1 MSKHGKEKRIH
12 GLLAAACFGALAGFM
27 ALTAGPVRSIAAEAA
42 AAEAAAAE
50 EDTAGEDAAGAAQGG
65 VTSQASNDGITV
77 TLTTDKASYDMG
89 EEIHYTITIEN
100 GKSLAY
106 LEGAE
111 FTYSNTKGLV
121 PAAED
126 SLPASFPDI
135 QPGESYT
142 LTGVLV
148 GDEAVLAAAAE
159 ESGGAS
165 GQGTAGAG
173 DSGGASGTGN
183 SDVGVSGGGDSSAGS
198 GGKSGLPVG
207 AIVAVIAVL
216 AVLLIVCL
224 FLMKKK
230 KTRGTGSGKGKG
242 TGTGGAGALAF
253 LLALCVAGE
262 ILPVQAAEDSVTLRP
277 YVKFEYGGQEVMIR
291 AVIEFR
297 MGQNRWVVDAEHR
310 TQNKQ
315 ITCHDPSIFKDRDGV
330 YYVLGT
336 HITGGRSTNLY
347 DWVSLDSVLQES
359 YSLETRNQV
368 RAWNDDASSGSWLGY
383 LWAPDVIYNEAMGKY
398 CIYLSADGDN
408 WKSNIVL
415 LTADYV
421 TGPYEYAGSIVYSG
435 FTAETFGETDG
446 PRVLGTQEIPERYVT
461 NGVANNKWGDMWPN
475 CIDPCVFYADDGRLL
490 MAYGSWSGGIFMLEL
505 DKETGLRDYS
515 VSYDTDIHS
524 DAYFGT
530 KIAGGSYA
538 SGEASYIQKIGDY
551 YYLFIS
557 YGGLEAAGGYNV
569 RVFRSERPDGD
580 YVDALGNTAY
590 YDKYSLNI
598 NQSVGVRL
606 MGGYQWRNF
615 TVGQVAQGH
624 NSAFVNDDGKAYIV
638 FHTRTT
644 NGTEGHYVK
653 VHQLFQTREGWLV
666 AAPYLTHGE
675 TLKEDGYDV
684 SEVAG
689 EYEVIL
695 HELEIDYKGLE
706 VKRPV
711 MVTLQEDG
719 SITGEYT
726 GSWSLES
733 GTPYITLSLN
743 GQEYSGVALQMEVE
757 GTDYQTMVFTA
768 LGTGN
773 QVTLWGSKCVE

>member
-1 MSKHGKEKRIH
+1 MRENRKEKRIH
-12 GLLAAACFGALAGFM
+12 GLLAAVCFGALVCFM
-27 ALTAGPVRSIAAEAA
+27 ALAAGPVRS
-42 AAEAAAAE
+42 AAE
-50 EDTAGEDAAGAAQGG
+50 EASTGA
-65 VTSQASNDGITV
+65 TNQASDDGITV
-77 TLTTDKASYDMG
+77 TLATDKTSYSAG

-100 GKSLAY
+100 GKTLAY
-106 LEGAE
+106 LKGAE
-111 FTYSNTKGLV
+111 FTYSNTKGLN

-135 QPGESYT
+135 QPGETCT
-142 LTGVLV
+142 LSGVLV
-148 GDEAVLAAAAE
+148 GDEEVLAAAAQ
-159 ESGGAS
+159 ESQAVS
-165 GQGTAGAG
+165 RPE
-173 DSGGASGTGN
+173 DSGDGAE
-183 SDVGVSGGGDSSAGS
+183 
-198 GGKSGLPVG
+198 KSGSPVVII
-207 AIVAVIAVL
+207 AVVIAVL
-216 AVLLIVCL
+216 AVLLIL
-224 FLMKKK
+224 FLIIGKRKKA
-230 KTRGTGSGKGKG
+230 RGTEDGKGKG
-242 TGTGGAGALAF
+242 GSAGALALF
-253 LLALCVAGE
+253 LALCLAGDV
-262 ILPVQAAEDSVTLRP
+262 LLGDVLLVQAAADSVTLRP
-277 YVKFEYGGQEVMIR
+277 YVKFEYAGQEVMIR
-291 AVIEFR
+291 AVMEFS
-297 MGQNRWVVDAEHR
+297 MGQNRWVVDAEHK

-315 ITCHDPSIFKDRDGV
+315 ITCHDPSIFKDLDGV

-347 DWVSLDSVLQES
+347 DWVSLDNVIRES

-368 RAWNDDASSGSWLGY
+368 RAWNEEGHVGDWFGY
-383 LWAPDVIYNEAMGKY
+383 LWAPDVVYNETMGKY

-408 WKSNIVL
+408 WKSNIVM

-435 FTAETFGETDG
+435 FTAETFGETDA
-446 PRVLGTQEIPERYVT
+446 PKVLGTQEIPERYVT

-515 VSYDTDIHS
+515 VNYETDIHS
-524 DAYFGT
+524 DAYFGK

-538 SGEASYIQKIGDY
+538 SGEGAYIQKIGDY

-557 YGGLEAAGGYNV
+557 YGALEAAGGYNV

-590 YDKYSLNI
+590 YDKYALNI

-615 TVGQVAQGH
+615 AAGQVAQGH
-624 NSAFVNDDGKAYIV
+624 NSAFVDDDGKAYIV

-644 NGTEGHYVK
+644 NGTEGHYMK
-653 VHQLFQTREGWLV
+653 LHQLFQTKDGWLV

-675 TLKEDGYDV
+675 TLNEDGYSAD
-684 SEVAG
+684 EVAG
-689 EYEVIL
+689 DYEIIL
-695 HELEIDYKGLE
+695 HELEINYAGLE
-706 VKRPV
+706 AKQPS
-711 MVTLQEDG
+711 MITLQQDG

-733 GTPYITLSLN
+733 GTPYITLSLD
-743 GQEYSGVALQMEVE
+743 GQNYSGVTLEMEVE
-757 GTDYQTMVFTA
+757 GTDFSTMVFTA
-768 LGTGN
+768 LGDEN
-773 QVTLWGSKCVE
+773 QVTLWGSKAIGAAD

>member
-1 MSKHGKEKRIH
+1 MRKSGNGNEKRIH
-12 GLLAAACFGALAGFM
+12 GLLAAACFGALVCFM
-27 ALTAGPVRSIAAEAA
+27 ALAVRPVSSTA
-42 AAEAAAAE
+42 AAEDGAS
-50 EDTAGEDAAGAAQGG
+50 AGA
-65 VTSQASNDGITV
+65 VNQASDDGITV
-77 TLTTDKASYDMG
+77 TLATDKASYNAG

-100 GKSLAY
+100 GKTLSY
-106 LEGAE
+106 LVGTE
-111 FTYSNTKGLV
+111 FTYSNTKGLL
-121 PAAED
+121 PASED
-126 SLPASFPDI
+126 SMPVSFPDI
-135 QPGESYT
+135 QPGESCT
-142 LTGVLV
+142 LSGVLV

-159 ESGGAS
+159 NAAVSRPE
-165 GQGTAGAG
+165 
-173 DSGGASGTGN
+173 DSGTEAEKALS
-183 SDVGVSGGGDSSAGS
+183 
-198 GGKSGLPVG
+198 PVVIAA
-207 AIVAVIAVL
+207 AIIAVL
-216 AVLLIVCL
+216 AVLLIL
-224 FLMKKK
+224 ILIFGRKKK
-230 KTRGTGSGKGKG
+230 ARGVGDGKGKGKG
-242 TGTGGAGALAF
+242 TGGGAGALAL
-253 LLALCVAGE
+253 LLALCMAGE
-262 ILPVQAAEDSVTLRP
+262 VIPVQASSDGITLRP
-277 YVKFEYGGQEVMIR
+277 YVKFEYAGQEVMIR

-297 MGQNRWVVDAEHR
+297 TGQERWVIDAENKA
-310 TQNKQ
+310 QNKQ
-315 ITCHDPSIFKDRDGV
+315 ITCHDPSIFKDTDGV

-347 DWVSLDSVLQES
+347 DWVSLDNVIRES

-368 RAWNDDASSGSWLGY
+368 RAWNEEGNGGDWFGY
-383 LWAPDVIYNEAMGKY
+383 LWAPDVIYNETMGKY

-421 TGPYEYAGSIVYSG
+421 TGPYEYVDTIVYSG
-435 FTAETFGETDG
+435 FTAETFGETDA
-446 PRVLGTQEIPERYVT
+446 PKVLGTQEIPERYVT
-461 NGVANNKWGDMWPN
+461 NGVANNRWGDMWPN

-538 SGEASYIQKIGDY
+538 SGEGAYIQKIGDY

-557 YGGLEAAGGYNV
+557 YGALEAAGGYNV

-590 YDKYSLNI
+590 YDKYALNI
-598 NQSVGVRL
+598 NQPVGVRL

-624 NSAFVNDDGKAYIV
+624 NSAFVDDDGKAYIV

-644 NGTEGHYVK
+644 NGTEGHYMK
-653 VHQLFQTREGWLV
+653 LHQLFQTKDGWLV

-675 TLKEDGYDV
+675 TLKEDGYSA

-689 EYEVIL
+689 DYEIIL
-695 HELEIDYKGLE
+695 HELEIDYAALE
-706 VKRPV
+706 TKQPG
-711 MVTLQEDG
+711 MITLNEDG

-726 GSWSLES
+726 GNWKLES

-743 GQEYSGVALQMEVE
+743 GQNYSGVTLEMEVE
-757 GTDYQTMVFTA
+757 GTVFQTMVFTA
-768 LGTGN
+768 LGEEN
-773 QVTLWGSKCVE
+773 QVALWGSRRVE

>member
-1 MSKHGKEKRIH
+1 MRRSGKEKRIH
-12 GLLAAACFGALAGFM
+12 GLLAAVCFGALVCLIGLM
-27 ALTAGPVRSIAAEAA
+27 ARPVSSTAAEAA
-42 AAEAAAAE
+42 AEGAE
-50 EDTAGEDAAGAAQGG
+50 
-65 VTSQASNDGITV
+65 SQASNEGITV
-77 TLTTDKASYDMG
+77 TLSTDKASYDAG
-89 EEIHYTITIEN
+89 EEIHYTIVIEN
-100 GKSLAY
+100 GKALDY
-106 LEGAE
+106 LKGAD
-111 FTYSNTKGLV
+111 FTYSNTEGLV
-121 PAAED
+121 PVSED

-142 LTGVLV
+142 ISGTLV
-148 GDEAVLAAAAE
+148 GDEAILAAAAE
-159 ESGGAS
+159 STGA
-165 GQGTAGAG
+165 AEP
-173 DSGGASGTGN
+173 GASGTGN
-183 SDVGVSGGGDSSAGS
+183 SSGGSE
-198 GGKSGLPVG
+198 GKSGLPVG

-216 AVLLIVCL
+216 AVLILLCL
-224 FLMKKK
+224 FILKKK
-230 KTRGTGSGKGKG
+230 KGGGTGKG
-242 TGTGGAGALAF
+242 TGAGALAL
-253 LLALCVAGE
+253 LLALCMAWQA
-262 ILPVQAAEDSVTLRP
+262 LPVNAAENSITLRP
-277 YVKFEYGGQEVMIR
+277 YLKFEYGGQEVMIR
-291 AVIEFR
+291 AVMSFSLE
-297 MGQNRWVVDAEHR
+297 QNRWVVDAEHK

-368 RAWNDDASSGSWLGY
+368 RAWNDDASSSSWFGY
-383 LWAPDVIYNEAMGKY
+383 LWAPDVVYNEIMGKY

-435 FTAETFGETDG
+435 FTAETFGETDA
-446 PRVLGTQEIPERYVT
+446 PKVLGTETIPERYVT

-475 CIDPCVFYADDGRLL
+475 CIDPCVFYDDGGNLW

-505 DKETGLRDYS
+505 DEETGLRDYS
-515 VSYDTDIHS
+515 VSYDTGIHS

-557 YGGLEAAGGYNV
+557 YGGLEATGGYNV

-624 NSAFVNDDGKAYIV
+624 NSAFVDDDGKAYIV

-653 VHQLFQTREGWLV
+653 LHQLFQTKEGWLV

-675 TLKEDGYDV
+675 TLKEDGYSV

-689 EYEVIL
+689 EYDVIL

-706 VKRPV
+706 AKHPGRI
-711 MVTLQEDG
+711 TLQEDG
-719 SITGEYT
+719 TVTGEYI
-726 GSWSLES
+726 GSWSLEA
-733 GTPYITLSLN
+733 GTPYITLSLD
-743 GQEYSGVALQMEVE
+743 GQDYSGVALEMEVE
-757 GTDYQTMVFTA
+757 GTDYQTMVFTV

-773 QVTLWGSKCVE
+773 QLTLWGSKCID

>member
-1 MSKHGKEKRIH
+1 MKMRGNGKEKRIH
-12 GLLAAACFGALAGFM
+12 GLLAAVCFGALVCFM
-27 ALTAGPVRSIAAEAA
+27 TLAARPVSSIAAEDKAA
-42 AAEAAAAE
+42 SE
-50 EDTAGEDAAGAAQGG
+50 G
-65 VTSQASNDGITV
+65 VISEASNEGITV
-77 TLTTDKASYDMG
+77 TLETDKASYSAG

-106 LEGAE
+106 LVGTE
-111 FTYSNTKGLV
+111 FTYSNTKGLL
-121 PAAED
+121 PTAED
-126 SLPASFPDI
+126 SMPASFPDI

-142 LTGVLV
+142 LSGVLV
-148 GDEAVLAAAAE
+148 GDEAVLAAAAA
-159 ESGGAS
+159 ESAAVSQPADS
-165 GQGTAGAG
+165 GVGSEKNVSPVVIAIVVIVVLVVVLSLILILLRRKKAQGTE
-173 DSGGASGTGN
+173 N
-183 SDVGVSGGGDSSAGS
+183 
-198 GGKSGLPVG
+198 GKG
-207 AIVAVIAVL
+207 
-216 AVLLIVCL
+216 
-224 FLMKKK
+224 
-230 KTRGTGSGKGKG
+230 RGKG
-242 TGTGGAGALAF
+242 TGGGAAALAL
-253 LLALCVAGE
+253 LLALCMAGE
-262 ILPVQAAEDSVTLRP
+262 VLPVQAAADSITLRP
-277 YVKFEYGGQEVMIR
+277 YVKFEYAGQEVMIR
-291 AVIEFR
+291 AVMEFR
-297 MGQNRWVVDAEHR
+297 TGQNRWIVDAEDKA
-310 TQNKQ
+310 QNKQ
-315 ITCHDPSIFKDRDGV
+315 ITCHDPSIFKDLDGV

-347 DWVSLDSVLQES
+347 DWVSLDNVIRES

-368 RAWNDDASSGSWLGY
+368 RAWNEEGNKGDWFGY
-383 LWAPDVIYNEAMGKY
+383 LWAPDVIYNETMGKY

-415 LTADYV
+415 LTSDYV
-421 TGPYEYAGSIVYSG
+421 TGPYEYVDSIVYSG
-435 FTAETFGETDG
+435 FTAETFEETDA
-446 PRVLGTQEIPERYVT
+446 PKVLGTQEIPERYVT
-461 NGVANNKWGDMWPN
+461 NGVANKKWGDMWPN

-515 VSYDTDIHS
+515 VDYDTDIHS

-538 SGEASYIQKIGDY
+538 SGEGAYIQKIGDY

-580 YVDALGNTAY
+580 YVDAVGNTAY
-590 YDKYSLNI
+590 YDKYALNI
-598 NQSVGVRL
+598 NQPVGVRL

-624 NSAFVNDDGKAYIV
+624 NSAFVDDDGKAYIV

-653 VHQLFQTREGWLV
+653 LHQLFQTKDGWLV

-675 TLKEDGYDV
+675 TLKEDGYSV

-689 EYEVIL
+689 DYEIIL
-695 HELEIDYKGLE
+695 HELEIDYGNLE
-706 VKRPV
+706 AKQPSLI
-711 MVTLQEDG
+711 TLNEDG
-719 SITGEYT
+719 SITGEYD

-743 GQEYSGVALQMEVE
+743 GQNYSGVALEMEVE
-757 GTDYQTMVFTA
+757 GTVFQTMVFTA
-768 LGTGN
+768 LGDEN
-773 QVTLWGSKCVE
+773 QVTLWGSKRVN

>member
-1 MSKHGKEKRIH
+1 MKMRGNGKEKRIH
-12 GLLAAACFGALAGFM
+12 GLLAAVCFGALVCFM
-27 ALTAGPVRSIAAEAA
+27 ALAARPVSST
-42 AAEAAAAE
+42 AAE
-50 EDTAGEDAAGAAQGG
+50 EKAATEG
-65 VTSQASNDGITV
+65 VISEASNDGISV
-77 TLTTDKASYDMG
+77 TLETDKASYSAG

-100 GKSLAY
+100 GKTLVY
-106 LEGAE
+106 LVGAE
-111 FTYSNTKGLV
+111 FTYSNTKGLI

-126 SLPASFPDI
+126 SMPASFPDI
-135 QPGESYT
+135 QPGESCT
-142 LTGVLV
+142 LSGVLV
-148 GDEAVLAAAAE
+148 GDEAVLAAAAA
-159 ESGGAS
+159 ESEAVS
-165 GQGTAGAG
+165 RPA
-173 DSGGASGTGN
+173 DSG
-183 SDVGVSGGGDSSAGS
+183 VGSEKSVS
-198 GGKSGLPVG
+198 P
-207 AIVAVIAVL
+207 AVIAIVILVVL
-216 AVLLIVCL
+216 VVVLSLIL
-224 FLMKKK
+224 FLVKRKKAQE
-230 KTRGTGSGKGKG
+230 TGNGRGRGKGPG
-242 TGTGGAGALAF
+242 GGAAALAL
-253 LLALCVAGE
+253 LLALCMAGE
-262 ILPVQAAEDSVTLRP
+262 ILPVQAATDSITLRP
-277 YVKFEYGGQEVMIR
+277 YVKFEYAGQEVMIR
-291 AVIEFR
+291 AVMEFR
-297 MGQNRWVVDAEHR
+297 MGQNRWIVDAEDKA
-310 TQNKQ
+310 QNKQ
-315 ITCHDPSIFKDRDGV
+315 ITCHDPSVFKDLDGV

-347 DWVSLDSVLQES
+347 DWVSLDNVIRES

-368 RAWNDDASSGSWLGY
+368 RAWNEEGNKGDWFGY
-383 LWAPDVIYNEAMGKY
+383 LWAPDVIYNETMGKY

-421 TGPYEYAGSIVYSG
+421 TGPYEYVDSIVYSG
-435 FTAETFGETDG
+435 FTAETFGETDA
-446 PRVLGTQEIPERYVT
+446 PKVLGTQEIPERYVT
-461 NGVANNKWGDMWPN
+461 NGVANKKWGDMWPN

-515 VSYDTDIHS
+515 VSYETDIHS

-530 KIAGGSYA
+530 KIAGGAYV

-590 YDKYSLNI
+590 YDKYALNI

-624 NSAFVNDDGKAYIV
+624 NSAFVDDDGKAYIV

-653 VHQLFQTREGWLV
+653 LHQLFQTKEGWLV

-675 TLKEDGYDV
+675 TLKEDGYSV
-684 SEVAG
+684 SEVEG
-689 EYEVIL
+689 DYEIIL
-695 HELEIDYKGLE
+695 HELEIDYGNLE
-706 VKRPV
+706 AKQPSLI
-711 MVTLQEDG
+711 TLNEDG

-726 GSWSLES
+726 GDWSLES

-743 GQEYSGVALQMEVE
+743 GQNYSGVALEMEVE
-757 GTDYQTMVFTA
+757 GTVFRTMVFTA
-768 LGTGN
+768 LGDEN
-773 QVTLWGSKCVE
+773 QVTLWGSRCVR

>member
-1 MSKHGKEKRIH
+1 MKKSGNRKGKRIH
-12 GLLAAACFGALAGFM
+12 SLLAAACFGALVCFM
-27 ALTAGPVRSIAAEAA
+27 ALMARPVRST
-42 AAEAAAAE
+42 AAE
-50 EDTAGEDAAGAAQGG
+50 ESGASSG
-65 VTSQASNDGITV
+65 VTNEASDDGITV
-77 TLTTDKASYDMG
+77 TLATDKASYGAG
-89 EEIHYTITIEN
+89 EEIHYTLTIEN
-100 GKSLAY
+100 GKSLSY
-106 LEGAE
+106 LVGAD
-111 FTYSNTKGLV
+111 FTYSNTKGLI

-126 SLPASFPDI
+126 SMPASFPDI
-135 QPGESYT
+135 QPGESCT
-142 LTGVLV
+142 LSGVLV

-159 ESGGAS
+159 ESAAVS
-165 GQGTAGAG
+165 QPA
-173 DSGGASGTGN
+173 DSGTGA
-183 SDVGVSGGGDSSAGS
+183 DKTVS
-198 GGKSGLPVG
+198 PVVT
-207 AIVAVIAVL
+207 AAVIIAVL
-216 AVLLIVCL
+216 AVLLVPIL
-224 FLMKKK
+224 LLRRKKK
-230 KTRGTGSGKGKG
+230 AQGAGGGKGKG
-242 TGTGGAGALAF
+242 KGIGGGAGALAL
-253 LLALCVAGE
+253 LLALCMAGTVV
-262 ILPVQAAEDSVTLRP
+262 PVQAASDSITLRP
-277 YVKFEYGGQEVMIR
+277 YVRFEYAGQEVMIR

-297 MGQNRWVVDAEHR
+297 TGQDRWEVAAEDKA
-310 TQNKQ
+310 QNKQ
-315 ITCHDPSIFKDRDGV
+315 ITCHDPSIFKDLDGV

-347 DWVSLDSVLQES
+347 DWVSLDSVIRES

-368 RAWNDDASSGSWLGY
+368 RAWNEERNAGDWFGY
-383 LWAPDVIYNEAMGKY
+383 LWAPDVIYNETMGKY

-421 TGPYEYAGSIVYSG
+421 TGPYEYVDSIVYSG
-435 FTAETFGETDG
+435 FTAETFGETDA
-446 PRVLGTQEIPERYVT
+446 PKVLGTQEIPERYVT
-461 NGVANNKWGDMWPN
+461 NGVANNRWGDMWPN

-505 DKETGLRDYS
+505 DKKTGLRDYS
-515 VSYDTDIHS
+515 VNYDTDIHS

-538 SGEASYIQKIGDY
+538 SGEGAYIQKIGDY

-590 YDKYSLNI
+590 YDKYTLNI
-598 NQSVGVRL
+598 NQPVGVRL

-615 TVGQVAQGH
+615 ITGQVAQGH
-624 NSAFVNDDGKAYIV
+624 NSAFVDDDGKAYIV

-644 NGTEGHYVK
+644 NGTEGHYMK
-653 VHQLFQTREGWLV
+653 LHQLFQTKEGWLV

-675 TLKEDGYDV
+675 TLKEDGYSV

-689 EYEVIL
+689 DYEIIL
-695 HELEIDYKGLE
+695 HELEIDYAGLE
-706 VKRPV
+706 AKRPV
-711 MVTLQEDG
+711 MITLQGDG

-743 GQEYSGVALQMEVE
+743 GQNYSGVALEMEVE
-757 GTDYQTMVFTA
+757 GTVYKTMVFTA
-768 LGTGN
+768 LGDEN
-773 QVTLWGSKCVE
+773 QVTLWGSRRVE

>member
-1 MSKHGKEKRIH
+1 MKMRGNGKEKRIH
-12 GLLAAACFGALAGFM
+12 GLLAAVCFGALVCFM
-27 ALTAGPVRSIAAEAA
+27 ALAARPVSSIAAEDKAA
-42 AAEAAAAE
+42 SE
-50 EDTAGEDAAGAAQGG
+50 G
-65 VTSQASNDGITV
+65 VISEASNEGITV
-77 TLTTDKASYDMG
+77 TLETDKASYSAG

-106 LEGAE
+106 LVGTE
-111 FTYSNTKGLV
+111 FTYSNTKGLL
-121 PAAED
+121 PTAED
-126 SLPASFPDI
+126 SMPASFPDI

-142 LTGVLV
+142 LSGVLV
-148 GDEAVLAAAAE
+148 GDEAVLAAAAA
-159 ESGGAS
+159 ESAAVSQPADS
-165 GQGTAGAG
+165 GVGSEKNVSPVVIAIVVIVVLVVVLSLILILLRRKKAQGTE
-173 DSGGASGTGN
+173 N
-183 SDVGVSGGGDSSAGS
+183 
-198 GGKSGLPVG
+198 GKG
-207 AIVAVIAVL
+207 
-216 AVLLIVCL
+216 
-224 FLMKKK
+224 
-230 KTRGTGSGKGKG
+230 RGKG
-242 TGTGGAGALAF
+242 TGGGAAALAL
-253 LLALCVAGE
+253 LLALCMAGE
-262 ILPVQAAEDSVTLRP
+262 VLPVQAAADSITLRP
-277 YVKFEYGGQEVMIR
+277 YVKFEYAGQEVMIR
-291 AVIEFR
+291 AVMEFR
-297 MGQNRWVVDAEHR
+297 TGQNRWIVDAEDKA
-310 TQNKQ
+310 QNKQ
-315 ITCHDPSIFKDRDGV
+315 ITCHDPSIFKDLDGV

-347 DWVSLDSVLQES
+347 DWVSLDNVIRES

-368 RAWNDDASSGSWLGY
+368 RAWNEEGNKGDWFGY
-383 LWAPDVIYNEAMGKY
+383 LWAPDVIYNETMGKY

-415 LTADYV
+415 LTSDYV
-421 TGPYEYAGSIVYSG
+421 TGPYEYVDSIVYSG
-435 FTAETFGETDG
+435 FTAETFEETDA
-446 PRVLGTQEIPERYVT
+446 PKVLGTQEIPERYVT
-461 NGVANNKWGDMWPN
+461 NGVANKKWGDMWPN

-515 VSYDTDIHS
+515 VDYDTDIHS

-538 SGEASYIQKIGDY
+538 SGEGAYIQKIGDY

-580 YVDALGNTAY
+580 YVDAVGNTAY
-590 YDKYSLNI
+590 YDKYALNI
-598 NQSVGVRL
+598 NQPVGVRL

-624 NSAFVNDDGKAYIV
+624 NSAFVDDDGKAYIV

-653 VHQLFQTREGWLV
+653 LHQLFQTKDGWLV

-675 TLKEDGYDV
+675 TLKEDGYSV

-689 EYEVIL
+689 DYEIIL
-695 HELEIDYKGLE
+695 HELEIDYGNLE
-706 VKRPV
+706 AKQPSLI
-711 MVTLQEDG
+711 TLNEDG
-719 SITGEYT
+719 SITGEYD

-743 GQEYSGVALQMEVE
+743 GQNYSGVALEMEVE
-757 GTDYQTMVFTA
+757 GTVFQTMVFTA
-768 LGTGN
+768 LGDEN
-773 QVTLWGSKCVE
+773 QVTLWGSKRVN

>member
-1 MSKHGKEKRIH
+1 MKESGNRKEKRIH
-12 GLLAAACFGALAGFM
+12 GLLAAVCFVVLVCFM
-27 ALTAGPVRSIAAEAA
+27 VLVARPTGIA
-42 AAEAAAAE
+42 AAEDNSTTPSA
-50 EDTAGEDAAGAAQGG
+50 G
-65 VTSQASNDGITV
+65 VTSEASNDGITV
-77 TLTTDKASYDMG
+77 TLSTDKASYSAG
-89 EEIHYTITIEN
+89 EEIHYTLTIEN
-100 GKSLAY
+100 GKTLSY
-106 LEGAE
+106 LKGAE
-111 FTYSNTKGLV
+111 FTYSNTKGLL

-126 SLPASFPDI
+126 SMPASFPDI
-135 QPGESYT
+135 QPGEVYALS
-142 LTGVLV
+142 GVLV
-148 GDEAVLAAAAE
+148 GDEEVLAAAAAE
-159 ESGGAS
+159 KAS
-165 GQGTAGAG
+165 ASAPA
-173 DSGGASGTGN
+173 DSGSTEA
-183 SDVGVSGGGDSSAGS
+183 
-198 GGKSGLPVG
+198 LPVKTVMI
-207 AIVAVIAVL
+207 AVAVIAVL
-216 AVLLIVCL
+216 AVLLVL
-224 FLMKKK
+224 FLVLVRRKKGQGAGNDK
-230 KTRGTGSGKGKG
+230 GSGKGTGKG
-242 TGTGGAGALAF
+242 SGGGSAALAL
-253 LLALCVAGE
+253 LLALCLAWEV
-262 ILPVQAAEDSVTLRP
+262 LPVQAAAADSITLRP
-277 YVKFEYGGQEVMIR
+277 YVKFEYAGQEVMIR

-297 MGQNRWVVDAEHR
+297 TGQNRWIVDAEHK

-347 DWVSLDSVLQES
+347 DWVSLDAVIQES

-368 RAWNDDASSGSWLGY
+368 RAWNEEGNVGNWFGY
-383 LWAPDVIYNEAMGKY
+383 LWAPDVIYNEVMGKY
-398 CIYLSADGDN
+398 CVYLSADGDN
-408 WKSNIVL
+408 WKSNIVM

-421 TGPYEYAGSIVYSG
+421 TGPYEYAGTVVYSG
-435 FTAETFGETDG
+435 FNAETFGETDA
-446 PRVLGTQEIPERYVT
+446 PMALGTKEIPERYVT
-461 NGVANNKWGDMWPN
+461 NGVDNNKWGDMWPN

-490 MAYGSWSGGIFMLEL
+490 MAYGSWSGGIFILEL
-505 DKETGLRDYS
+505 DEETGLRDYT

-524 DAYFGT
+524 DAYFGK
-530 KIAGGSYA
+530 KIAGGAYA

-557 YGGLEAAGGYNV
+557 YGGLEATGGYNV

-590 YDKYSLNI
+590 YDKYVLNI
-598 NQSVGVRL
+598 NQPVGVRL

-653 VHQLFQTREGWLV
+653 IHQLFQTKEGWLV

-675 TLKEDGYDV
+675 ALKEDGYSV

-689 EYEVIL
+689 DYEIIL
-695 HELEIDYKGLE
+695 HELEIDYKELE
-706 VKRPV
+706 VKRPSLI
-711 MVTLQEDG
+711 TLNEDG

-743 GQEYSGVALQMEVE
+743 GQSYSGVTLEMEVE
-757 GTDYQTMVFTA
+757 GTDFQTMVFTA
-768 LGTGN
+768 LGNEN
-773 QVTLWGSKCVE
+773 QVTLWGSRVCIIP